1 MVWVKPGVL
10 FLAREEVQ
18 EEMRATAVDVHIALR
33 PLLPMLGTM
42 VSVCQ
47 RAGAG
52 RNACHHYRCAYRSA
66 SPASHV
72 RHNVSVCHTRNIVLP
87 DVPCVCVCVAKH
99 TREQCSGPMKR
110 IETEPVG

>member
-1 MVWVKPGVL
+1 
-10 FLAREEVQ
+10 
-18 EEMRATAVDVHIALR
+18 MRATTIDVHIALR

-42 VSVCQ
+42 
-47 RAGAG
+47 
-52 RNACHHYRCAYRSA
+52 
-66 SPASHV
+66 
-72 RHNVSVCHTRNIVLP
+72 VSVCHTRNIVLP